1 VYYYCY
7 SLRPSG
13 DRPLWDPRGERP
25 RWADLLSGLEGQLDL
40 RRRLLPPRSHTSD
53 GYYQLRGVQ
62 AEDIARASWLKSS
75 ISAYNGSCFEL
86 ARLVNDR
93 VGVRDTKD
101 KGSGPVLVFT
111 RSEWD
116 AFLTGAKAGEFD
128 SI

>member
-1 VYYYCY
+1 M
-7 SLRPSG
+7 
-13 DRPLWDPRGERP
+13 
-25 RWADLLSGLEGQLDL
+25 DL
-40 RRRLLPPRSHTSD
+40 RRLLPPRSHTSD

-62 AEDIARASWLKSS
+62 AEDIARATWLKSS

-86 ARLVNDR
+86 ACLVDDR

-101 KGSGPVLVFT
+101 RGSGPVLIFT